1 MSISRNLGIFR
12 SGIDRTILGPCFK
25 SVPKPIELA
34 VWGLKIDTSH
44 LVAGPL
50 LGNMPL
56 LNSLG
61 SMFHPCYPQRY
72 HDSA

>member
-1 MSISRNLGIFR
+1 MLCVFLGIFR
-12 SGIDRTILGPCFK
+12 SALDWTFLGPCFK
-25 SVPKPIELA
+25 SVLKPIELA
-34 VWGLKIDTSH
+34 IWGLKIKTSH

-61 SMFHPCYPQRY
+61 SMFHPCCPQR
-72 HDSA
+72 